1 MKAPRIAPQQRDI
14 VIEIW
19 KQTLAVSEIDL
30 DRGFADLGGTSLSAN
45 RFVSELERRL
55 GVNVPVMR
63 VFEYPTLR
71 MLLRYLIEG
80 VQTSPSSARPAR
92 TRSEVAVPEAVRGG
106 HDIAIVGMAC
116 RFPGARNIDE
126 FWANLLDGR
135 DTITILSGDQ
145 LSPAVPPELRDDPRY
160 VRAAGLIDQPYG
172 MDAEFFGMNPMEAKL
187 TDPQQRVLL
196 ETAWQALEHAGEA
209 VGRLPERTA
218 VYAGTED
225 NSYYRSEIVVFP
237 EAERRAGRFAVMT
250 GNEKDYVAMRI
261 AHKLNLKGPA
271 VSVHTA
277 CSTSLVAVIMACKS
291 LRYGECDLALAGGAS
306 VHFPTPEGYHYQ
318 KGGVFS
324 SDGHSRPF
332 DRAAQGTNFTDGSGM
347 VVLKRIEDAIRDRN
361 TIFAVIKGG
370 AINSD
375 GGEKAS
381 FSAPSVTGQ
390 ANCIRDALADAAIDA
405 GTIQYVEAHGTATP
419 VGDPVEVQG
428 LRLAF
433 ASRKEP
439 EKLQYCGIGSVKSNI
454 GHTTAA
460 AGVAGLIKTALA
472 LRHGVIPATVHF
484 TSPNPAL
491 DLESSPFYVVGS
503 KLDWP
508 RSKGRRRAGLSSFG
522 IGGTNSHVVLEEA
535 PALEEAERG
544 VERPF
549 EIWPVSAKSLAQ
561 RDRLV
566 AGLTAE
572 RYWPRD
578 IAHTLQYGRAR
589 FRHRGARVRLT
600 QLEAEDLLVQ
610 PSQQACEEPRVAFM
624 FPGQGSQYIE
634 MGKSLYEQLPEF
646 RATFERCCQVL
657 SEQMGMDFKSFIFDP
672 ANRET
677 LEDTRYTQPA
687 LFAIEVSLGRM
698 LVDWGIEPEWMI
710 GHSVGEFVAAHL
722 ANVFSLEDALRLIAT
737 RGRLMAGLPRGRML
751 AVRGELEAV
760 LATAAE
766 PVDIASLNSPIHC
779 VLSGSNEQIA
789 RVEQKLETA
798 GIACRPLHTSHA
810 FHSAMMETVVA
821 PFLEFA
827 QSVTLRAPERKIV
840 STASG
845 ELLTAAQ
852 ATDPHYWAG
861 HLRNTVKFSP
871 ALFRALELGANVLLE
886 AGPRTTLTS
895 LAVQHFAS
903 ATKGE
908 RVAIAMLAD
917 SPEAQAE
924 IGGVGV
930 ALAKLWCAGVELEWQ
945 KIWSGGRKAPL
956 ASTYPFERKDYRFSE
971 GRQAQLRSV
980 RESEPETAP
989 EPKTSGMSA
998 LERTELNGED
1008 PLTAELA
1015 RLLAECS
1022 GLNIDQLDATFLELG
1037 FDSLLMMRIATQLA
1051 ERYGVAASLSDL
1063 MFKVNTLKRLSE
1075 FVLAQADSKKLRNRA
1090 PEAAAKPAEPEPT
1103 LALPDGGAQGAKE
1116 KEPSGKPLL
1125 RAKQAQ
1131 PVVGDFGDETAIP
1144 STRAM
1149 QEIFH
1154 ASLDCRPASRAFNQS
1169 ISIFLEG
1176 ELDRDALYSALL
1188 NLLDRH
1194 EALRGR
1200 FSADGTEFL
1209 VRERIAFELPLID
1222 LRNLAATAQETALD
1236 ELMAKEV
1243 EHVFDL
1249 LEGPLFRAFLVA
1261 RGERDHVLVFNCHHA
1276 IVDGWSLK
1284 IILAELPRLYS
1295 DLAQG
1300 RVVTELPAS
1309 ASYVEYARLAAGRER
1324 DMTEKV
1330 RSYWRQVFAGGAPK
1344 LELPLDDKRPLL
1356 RNYESLREDFYVN
1369 QQAYDGLKAAGAKNG
1384 LSQFVTLLSA
1394 FALYIGRIA
1403 GQNDFVIGVPSSG
1416 QIANGKSELL
1426 GHDSRILPIRFE
1438 IREEDTFVTFAK
1450 RTMERFLAGYEHQ
1463 WITLPE
1469 VLQAI
1474 DFEVEKSRAPLVQVT
1489 FSYDP
1494 GMDEGALTFKGLK
1507 ARHFFNLR
1515 SAETFE
1521 IAVNC
1526 VVENNEL
1533 ILEWAYNQSLFDPLE
1548 MHFRLKQF
1556 EQLMASI
1563 AAQPHSPVGTLP
1575 VVPQAQIS
1583 EMDASLNST
1592 AMEFERGL
1600 CTDQLIERTVRERPD
1615 KIAVE
1620 WGSERLTYEQLW
1632 RRSGEVAAALLRE
1645 DLGPLRLAGVMMER
1659 SADMVAVLLGVWRA
1673 GAAYVPMD
1681 PAYPMER
1688 LDYMIEHSGM
1698 RVLLTQGEIGWNP
1711 KRTVRAIDVGDL
1723 EGPGGNGKLTAP
1735 HRLPSDLAYVIYT
1748 SGSTGKPKGVQIPH
1762 SALVNFLTTM
1772 RTQQPGIAEH
1782 DRLLAVTTLS
1792 FDIAGLELWLPLLVG
1807 ATTVIADRAIVV
1819 DGRALAH
1826 TLREAGITFLQA
1838 TPSTWR
1844 VLLSAGWEG
1853 DSNLTAL
1860 CGGEALPRDLAAM
1873 LMPRVGA
1880 LWNMYGPT
1888 ETTIW
1893 STIDRVTGDE
1903 ITIGKPIGNT
1913 QAYVLDQ
1920 NRNWVP
1926 RGCLGELWLAGEG
1939 VARGYLGRDDLTRER
1954 FVANRFTGR
1963 GQMYKTGDIVRLRR
1977 DGRIEYIGRNDF
1989 QVKVRGFR
1997 IELGEVQLA
2006 LTRLP
2011 GIQQCVVVVRER
2023 EPGDAHLVAFYT
2035 ATGTDG
2041 PTVQEL
2047 RDGLRQSLPEYMV
2060 PSWFVPLEKLPL
2072 TDNGKINTRL
2082 LPDPFA
2088 ATVSVAAR
2096 D

>member
-1 MKAPRIAPQQRDI
+1 MKSPGIAPEQRDI

-19 KQTLAVSEIDL
+19 KETLAVSEIDL

-45 RFVSELERRL
+45 RFVNELERRL
-55 GVNVPVMR
+55 GLTVPVMR

-71 MLLRYLIEG
+71 MFLRYLIEG
-80 VQTSPSSARPAR
+80 AQARQSPARPAR
-92 TRSEVAVPEAVRGG
+92 TRSEAAVSETIRAG

-135 DTITILSGDQ
+135 DSITILRSDQ
-145 LSPAVPPELRDDPRY
+145 LSPAVPPELGDDPRY

-172 MDAEFFGMNPMEAKL
+172 MDAEFFGVNPMEAKL

-318 KGGVFS
+318 EGGVFS

-347 VVLKRIEDAIRDRN
+347 VVLKRIEDAIRDGN

-390 ANCIRDALADAAIDA
+390 ANCIRDALADAGVDA

-428 LRLAF
+428 LRVAF

-439 EKLQYCGIGSVKSNI
+439 QKLQYCGIGSVKSNI

-491 DLESSPFYVVGS
+491 DLANSPFYVVGS

-508 RSKGRRRAGLSSFG
+508 RSEGRRRAGLSSFG

-535 PALEEAERG
+535 PAIEEAGRG
-544 VERPF
+544 AERPF
-549 EIWPVSAKSLAQ
+549 EIWPVSAKSAAQ

-589 FRHRGARVRLT
+589 FPHRGARVRLT
-600 QLEAEDLLVQ
+600 QLDVEDLLVQ
-610 PSQQACEEPRVAFM
+610 PALQALEEPRMAFL

-634 MGKSLYEQLPEF
+634 MGKSLYQQLPEF

-657 SEQMGMDFKSFIFDP
+657 SRQMGMDFKAFIFNP

-687 LFAIEVSLGRM
+687 LFAMEVSLGRM
-698 LVDWGIEPEWMI
+698 LVDWGIEPEWML

-722 ANVFSLEDALRLIAT
+722 ANVFSLEDALRLIAA

-751 AVRGELEAV
+751 AVRGEREAV

-779 VLSGSNEQIA
+779 VLSGGNEQMA
-789 RVEQKLETA
+789 RIQQKLETA

-810 FHSAMMETVVA
+810 FHSSMMEPVVA
-821 PFLEFA
+821 PFLEFV
-827 QSVTLRAPERKIV
+827 QGVTLRAPERNIV
-840 STASG
+840 STATG

-871 ALFRALELGANVLLE
+871 ALFRALEAGVNVLLE

-895 LAVQHFAS
+895 LAVQHFAR

-924 IGGVGV
+924 IGGVGA
-930 ALAKLWCAGVELEWQ
+930 ALAKLWCAGVELQWE
-945 KIWSGGRKAPL
+945 KIWSGGRKVPL
-956 ASTYPFERKDYRFSE
+956 VSTYPFERKDYRFSE
-971 GRQAQLRSV
+971 GRQAALRSV

-989 EPKTSGMSA
+989 ESKTSGMAA
-998 LERTELNGED
+998 LEGAVSSGED
-1008 PLTAELA
+1008 PLTADLA

-1022 GLNIDQLDATFLELG
+1022 GLSIDQLDATFLELG
-1037 FDSLLMMRIATQLA
+1037 FDSLLMMRIATQLD

-1063 MFKVNTLKRLSE
+1063 MFKVNTLRRLSE
-1075 FVLAQADSKKLRNRA
+1075 LVLANADPAKLRNRA
-1090 PEAAAKPAEPEPT
+1090 AAAAPNAAEPEPAF
-1103 LALPDGGAQGAKE
+1103 ALPARGAPGAKA
-1116 KEPSGKPLL
+1116 KPPSAKPLL
-1125 RAKQAQ
+1125 RAKQGQALEA
-1131 PVVGDFGDETAIP
+1131 GDFGAETAVP

-1149 QEIFH
+1149 REIFQ
-1154 ASLDCRPASRAFNQS
+1154 ASLDSAPASRAFNQS

-1176 ELDRDALYSALL
+1176 RLDRDALYSALL
-1188 NLLDRH
+1188 NLLDRN

-1200 FSADGTEFL
+1200 FSVDGSEFL
-1209 VRERIAFELPLID
+1209 VRERIAFEVPLID
-1222 LRNLAATAQETALD
+1222 LSNLPAIEQETAYD
-1236 ELMAKEV
+1236 ELIAKEAG
-1243 EHVFDL
+1243 HVFDL
-1249 LEGPLFRAFLVA
+1249 AEGPLFRAVLVA
-1261 RGERDHVLVFNCHHA
+1261 RGEHDHVLVFNCHHA
-1276 IVDGWSLK
+1276 VVDGWSLK
-1284 IILAELPRLYS
+1284 IILAELARLYS
-1295 DLAQG
+1295 ELAQG
-1300 RVVTELPAS
+1300 RETTELPAP

-1324 DMTEKV
+1324 DRAEKA
-1330 RSYWRQVFAGGAPK
+1330 RAHWQQVFAGGAPA
-1344 LELPLDDKRPLL
+1344 LELPLDNRRPPL

-1369 QQAYDGLKAAGAKNG
+1369 QEIYDGLKAAGAKSG

-1403 GQNDFVIGVPSSG
+1403 GQNDFVIGVPSAG
-1416 QIANGKSELL
+1416 QIASGKSELL
-1426 GHDSRILPIRFE
+1426 GHDSRILPVRFE
-1438 IREEDTFVTFAK
+1438 IEEGDTFVTFAK
-1450 RTMERFLAGYEHQ
+1450 RTMQRFLAAYEHQ
-1463 WITLPE
+1463 WVTLPE

-1474 DFEVEKSRAPLVQVT
+1474 GFQAEKSRAPLVQVT
-1489 FSYDP
+1489 FNYDP
-1494 GMDEGALTFKGLK
+1494 GMDEGTLSFDKLK
-1507 ARHFFNLR
+1507 ARHFFNVR
-1515 SAETFE
+1515 NAETFE
-1521 IAVNC
+1521 ISVNC

-1533 ILEWAYNQSLFDPLE
+1533 ILEWAFNQSLFDPLE

-1563 AAQPHSPVGTLP
+1563 AAEPHSPVGKLP
-1575 VVPQAQIS
+1575 VTPAAQIS
-1583 EMDASLNST
+1583 EMDAGLNST
-1592 AMEFERGL
+1592 AMEFERSL
-1600 CTDQLIERTVRERPD
+1600 CTDQLIERTVQEKPD
-1615 KIAVE
+1615 KVAVE
-1620 WGSERLTYEQLW
+1620 WGSEHLTYEQLW

-1645 DLGPLRLAGVMMER
+1645 ELGPMRLAGVMMER
-1659 SADMVAVLLGVWRA
+1659 SADMVAALLGVWRA
-1673 GAAYVPMD
+1673 GAAYVPLD
-1681 PAYPMER
+1681 PAYPVER

-1698 RVLLTQGEIGWNP
+1698 RVLLTQKEIGWKP
-1711 KRTVRAIDVGDL
+1711 KGQVKAIDVGDL
-1723 EGPGGNGKLTAP
+1723 AGHGGNGSHSAP
-1735 HRLPSDLAYVIYT
+1735 RRTPSDLAYVIYT

-1772 RTQQPGIAEH
+1772 RTQLPGIADH

-1792 FDIAGLELWLPLLVG
+1792 FDIAGLELWLPLLAG

-1819 DGRALAH
+1819 DGKALAR
-1826 TLREAGITFLQA
+1826 TLREARITFLQA

-1853 DSNLTAL
+1853 DSKLTAL

-1873 LMPRVGA
+1873 LMPRVGV

-1903 ITIGKPIGNT
+1903 VTIGKPIGNT
-1913 QAYVLDQ
+1913 QAYVLDHD
-1920 NRNWVP
+1920 RHWVP
-1926 RGCLGELWLAGEG
+1926 RGCLGELWLAGDG

-1954 FVANRFTGR
+1954 FVANPFAGH
-1963 GQMYKTGDIVRLRR
+1963 GQMYRTGDMVRLRR

-2006 LTRLP
+2006 LSRLA

-2023 EPGDAHLVAFYT
+2023 EPGDAHLAAFYT
-2035 ATGTDG
+2035 ANGT
-2041 PTVQEL
+2041 PSVQQL
-2047 RDGLRQSLPEYMV
+2047 RDGLRQSLPDYMV
-2060 PSWFVPLEKLPL
+2060 PGWFVQLEKLPL
-2072 TDNGKINTRL
+2072 TDNGKIDVKL

-2088 ATVSVAAR
+2088 ATVSAVAG